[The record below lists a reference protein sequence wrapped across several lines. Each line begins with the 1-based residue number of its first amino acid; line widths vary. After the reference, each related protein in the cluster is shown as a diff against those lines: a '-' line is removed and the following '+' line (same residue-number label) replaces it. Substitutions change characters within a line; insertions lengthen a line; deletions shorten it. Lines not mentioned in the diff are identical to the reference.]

1 MKKTEVITFRTDS
14 TIKEKLTQ
22 IAQEKKWSVAQVVDE
37 ICKEY
42 FKEGENNGNNNK

>member
-14 TIKEKLTQ
+14 ETKNALAKVATEKE
-22 IAQEKKWSVAQVVDE
+22 WSIAQVVDK

-42 FKEGENNGNNNK
+42 FAKIPPNKE